1 MVENSRE
8 TAGTGPIR
16 PLNLPTPVIVEEDER
31 HEPAAVILRRQRLEV
46 TSVEDRWEVHE
57 EWWRARPIV
66 RTYYRVATE
75 DGRRITL
82 FRDRVDGAWYR
93 QQTSS

>member
-1 MVENSRE
+1 MVENTGE
-8 TAGTGPIR
+8 TAGAGPIR
-16 PLNLPTPVIVEEDER
+16 PLNLPAPVTVEEDER
-31 HEPAAVILRRQRLEV
+31 HEPVAVILRRQRLGV
-46 TSVEDRWEVHE
+46 TSVEDRWEIQE
-57 EWWRARPIV
+57 EWWRAKPIV

-93 QQTSS
+93 QQISN